1 MADKRSLVTSRLLTQ
16 QDSEEQKKK
25 INDNNSELEVKDFFP
40 SVLVSYEKKKVQRNF
55 SKCGHQV
62 QLCRQK
68 KLLSSLLDYAIC
80 YDSNIS
86 LLVRACLIVRVIRV
100 ITFLK

>member
-40 SVLVSYEKKKVQRNF
+40 SVLVSYEKKKRFKEIFQSVGTKCNCVDKRN
-55 SKCGHQV
+55 
-62 QLCRQK
+62 
-68 KLLSSLLDYAIC
+68 Y
-80 YDSNIS
+80 
-86 LLVRACLIVRVIRV
+86 
-100 ITFLK
+100 

>member
-40 SVLVSYEKKKVQRNF
+40 SVLVSYEKKKVQR
-55 SKCGHQV
+55 SVGTKCNCV
-62 QLCRQK
+62 DKRN
-68 KLLSSLLDYAIC
+68 Y
-80 YDSNIS
+80 
-86 LLVRACLIVRVIRV
+86 
-100 ITFLK
+100 